1 MSDNQLFILAVLASC
16 VVLSELLVRHTWLR
30 HAGTALVVIVV
41 TAIVANLG
49 IIPTSSGDQPVYN
62 VLFRE
67 GAWIAIFWLL
77 LQVHLRE
84 VLRAGWPM
92 IALFLLGSGGT
103 VAGVIAGMAVID
115 GPHRIGEAAAV
126 LGGMFTGTYTGGS
139 TNFIAIAS
147 HYEMKDGLVLAA
159 ANAVDAAM
167 TTVWMAVTLLVPR
180 LLTRAA
186 PGLESPGSAAAR
198 AIVAAEEET
207 LAEHDDTETVNP
219 LDLALLFALGA
230 FAVWLSDGAAAFL
243 DQHLGLTVPP
253 ILILT
258 TLALAL
264 AQVPAVGRLRGA
276 KVLGMLGV
284 YLFLAV
290 IGALCDFASLRASG
304 SLGLSILGMVT
315 VILIVHGVVVFGAAK
330 LLRLD
335 PDVAAVASQANVGG
349 GTTALALARSLGR
362 PDLVVPGILVGS
374 LGTALGT
381 YLGLLVTTWLA

>member
-1 MSDNQLFILAVLASC
+1 
-16 VVLSELLVRHTWLR
+16 
-30 HAGTALVVIVV
+30 
-41 TAIVANLG
+41 
-49 IIPTSSGDQPVYN
+49 
-62 VLFRE
+62 
-67 GAWIAIFWLL
+67 
-77 LQVHLRE
+77 
-84 VLRAGWPM
+84 
-92 IALFLLGSGGT
+92 
-103 VAGVIAGMAVID
+103 
-115 GPHRIGEAAAV
+115 
-126 LGGMFTGTYTGGS
+126 
-139 TNFIAIAS
+139 
-147 HYEMKDGLVLAA
+147 MKDGLVLAA

-180 LLTRAA
+180 LLTRTTAA
-186 PGLESPGSAAAR
+186 NKRPGSATE

-219 LDLALLFALGA
+219 LDLALLFAMGA
-230 FAVWLSDGAAAFL
+230 FAVWLSDGAATFL
-243 DQHLGLTVPP
+243 DQRLGVKVPA

-258 TLALAL
+258 TLALCI
-264 AQVPAVGRLRGA
+264 AQIPAVGRLRGA

-304 SLGLSILGMVT
+304 TLGLSILGMVT
-315 VILIVHGVVVFGAAK
+315 VLLLVHGVIVFGAAK

-335 PDVAAVASQANVGG
+335 PDTAAVASQANIGG

-381 YLGLLVTTWLA
+381 YLGLLVTTWLT